1 MWIWTLVH
9 SSKTEVN
16 LNQRQKQWRNLRAGY
31 FKSEKIH
38 HELIVVDHTIKRA
51 QAVNAPGRSGKAQSI
66 REMVLACV
74 VFRVSLVGSSRAAA
88 SGNVP
93 QPTLKWRRAK
103 SPIVADR
110 DRCWRDRVCPV
121 AVDHTGH

>member
-51 QAVNAPGRSGKAQSI
+51 QAVNAPGAEWQGSKYQGDGVGLRGVPSFTRWFIACCGLGKRIATDVKM
-66 REMVLACV
+66 ETCE
-74 VFRVSLVGSSRAAA
+74 
-88 SGNVP
+88 
-93 QPTLKWRRAK
+93 K
-103 SPIVADR
+103 SY
-110 DRCWRDRVCPV
+110 CC
-121 AVDHTGH
+121 